1 VREVICLD
9 LPLGDEFVTRVRRA
23 WDDGDAVFPLDQ
35 RLPGTARETQLA
47 TVAPT
52 RIVDA
57 GGERAHNGRPA
68 EDGDAL
74 IVATSGTTG
83 QPKAAVLTIEA
94 VRASALAS
102 SARLG
107 VGPDDCWFACLPP
120 AHVGGF
126 SVVARAIVTG
136 APLITAPRF
145 DPAAYRDAAAR
156 GATLVSLVATALGR
170 IDASLVRTI
179 VLGGSRPP
187 VDRPEN
193 CVATYGMTETG
204 SGVVY
209 DGRALD
215 GVEIEIRDGIVH
227 LRCPMLLRTYRDG
240 SPGGSDMDPCGAD
253 GWFCTQDA
261 GEMRDGGLV
270 VHGRIGDVI
279 VTGGEKVWPDEV
291 EAVIA
296 TLPGVAEVCVA
307 GVPDPEWGD
316 AVHAWIVPTGE
327 CPGLAEVR
335 DHVKSTLPAWCAP
348 RAIRCIGSIPRTP
361 LGKPIRSALVA
372 SN

>member
-1 VREVICLD
+1 MREVICLD
-9 LPLGDEFVTRVRRA
+9 LPLGDEFVARVRRA

-35 RLPGTARETQLA
+35 RLPGAARQTQLA
-47 TVAPT
+47 SVAPT

-57 GGERAHNGRPA
+57 SGERPHTGRPA
-68 EDGDAL
+68 EGGDAL
-74 IVATSGTTG
+74 VVATSGTTG
-83 QPKAAVLTIEA
+83 RPKAAVLTMEA

-102 SARLG
+102 SARLD

-136 APLITAPRF
+136 TPLITAPRF
-145 DPAAYRDAAAR
+145 DPDAYRDAATR
-156 GATLVSLVATALGR
+156 GATLVSLVPTALAR

-179 VLGGSRPP
+179 VLGGARPP
-187 VDRPEN
+187 VDRPAN
-193 CVATYGMTETG
+193 CVVTYGMTETG

-209 DGRALD
+209 DGIALD

-227 LRCPMLLRTYRDG
+227 LRCPMLLRAYRSG
-240 SPGGSDMDPCGAD
+240 SPDGHDVDPRDAD
-253 GWFCTQDA
+253 GWFCTNDA
-261 GEMRDGGLV
+261 GEMRDGRLV

-291 EAVIA
+291 EAAIS
-296 TLPGVAEVCVA
+296 TLPGIAEVCVA

-316 AVHAWIVPTGE
+316 AVHAWIVPAGE
-327 CPGLAEVR
+327 FPDLAEVR
-335 DHVKSTLPAWCAP
+335 EHVKSTLPAWCAP
-348 RAIRCIGSIPRTP
+348 RAIHRVASIPRTA
-361 LGKPIRSALVA
+361 LGKPIRSSLAA
-372 SN
+372 TT